1 MMPLNFAILKYF
13 TMHERASADD
23 VIVALTPSY
32 GKMRGLR
39 KSAVVSTLMTAEKN
53 GLLVEDG
60 VTLDTNEELV
70 VYYRTTEESRRV
82 ILHYI
87 DE

>member
-13 TMHERASADD
+13 TENERACADE
-23 VIVALTPSY
+23 VIAALAPRY
-32 GKMRGLR
+32 GRMRGLR
-39 KSAVVSTLMTAEKN
+39 KNAVVHALMTAEKN

-60 VTLDTNEELV
+60 VTLDNAGALV
-70 VYYRTTEESRRV
+70 IYYRTTDESRRV

-87 DE
+87 G

>member
-23 VIVALTPSY
+23 VIAALTSSY

>member
-23 VIVALTPSY
+23 VIAALTPSY

-39 KSAVVSTLMTAEKN
+39 KNAVVSALMTAEKN
-53 GLLVEDG
+53 GLLVEDD
-60 VTLDTNEELV
+60 VTLDEKDELL
-70 VYYRTTEESRRV
+70 VYYRATEESRRV
-82 ILHYI
+82 ILRYI
-87 DE
+87 D

>member
-13 TMHERASADD
+13 TMHERASADE
-23 VIVALTPSY
+23 VIAALTPSY

-39 KSAVVSTLMTAEKN
+39 KNAVVSALMTAEKN
-53 GLLVEDG
+53 GLLVEDDII
-60 VTLDTNEELV
+60 LDENEALV
-70 VYYRTTEESRRV
+70 VYYRVTEESRRV

-87 DE
+87 D

>member
-13 TMHERASADD
+13 TMHERASVDD
-23 VIVALTPSY
+23 VIAALTLSY

>member
-13 TMHERASADD
+13 AMHERASADE
-23 VIVALTPSY
+23 VIAALTPSY

-39 KSAVVSTLMTAEKN
+39 KNAVVSALMTAEKN
-53 GLLVEDG
+53 GLLVEDDI
-60 VTLDTNEELV
+60 TLDENEALV
-70 VYYRTTEESRRV
+70 VYYRVTEESRRV

-87 DE
+87 D

>member
-23 VIVALTPSY
+23 VIAALTLSY